1 MRLGRNYYLLLAA
14 EAAVNLADVLF
25 TLTLIVLVNEATD
38 SAFMTGMV
46 PIVRVAA
53 MFASGMI
60 APLVL
65 RRYPLRSVL
74 VGSVAGEILFM
85 LLIASMVGSYAFE
98 SGIVP
103 LLALLFGFAFFKGW
117 AGPAKDAVLPRL
129 VPESL
134 LVKANGLMSTTDQ
147 TVMMAGWALG
157 GIVIAWTGR
166 SGSFWA
172 AVAIMAAA
180 LAAVWF
186 IRFADAEPSS
196 GKDARDKSNWSTM
209 KSGWSAI
216 WNRPILRV
224 VTTMD
229 VTESIANGVWVAAV
243 LLIYVEDVLGQGSDW
258 FGFMNAAYFAGT
270 ISGGLL
276 VMLFSRRIEGRL
288 IPAMIAGSLA
298 IAAMTVMFALTSSS
312 PVALLLCLLMG
323 PAFQMRD
330 IAQRTIFQTRVKA
343 EELASVYA
351 AQGTLLS
358 ITFGVSVMIMG
369 LVTDLFGVRA
379 TYLTAGGLFLLS
391 GMLALRLRRTLPAEQ
406 A

>member
-1 MRLGRNYYLLLAA
+1 MRLNRNYYLLLAA

-25 TLTLIVLVNEATD
+25 TLTLIVLVNEATG
-38 SAFMTGMV
+38 SAFVTGLV

-53 MFASGMI
+53 LFMSGMI
-60 APLVL
+60 APIVL
-65 RRYPLRSVL
+65 RRSPLRKVL
-74 VGSVAGEILFM
+74 LGSMAGEILFL
-85 LLIASMVGSYAFE
+85 LLIAAFYE
-98 SGIVP
+98 AFAERMGIAA

-117 AGPAKDAVLPRL
+117 SQPAKDAILPRL
-129 VPESL
+129 VPEAM
-134 LVKANGLMSTTDQ
+134 LVRANGLMSTTDQ

-157 GIVIAWTGR
+157 GIVIAWIGW

-172 AVAIMAAA
+172 ALAIMGTAWAAA
-180 LAAVWF
+180 WCV
-186 IRFADAEPSS
+186 RFEEAEPA
-196 GKDARDKSNWSTM
+196 GEAQGQEVSNWSAM
-209 KSGWSAI
+209 KSGWKTI
-216 WNRPILRV
+216 WDRPILRV

-229 VTESIANGVWVAAV
+229 VIESIANGVWVAAIMV
-243 LLIYVEDVLGQGSDW
+243 IYVEEVLGQGADW

-276 VMLFSRRIEGRL
+276 VMLFARRIEGRL

-298 IAAMTVMFALTSSS
+298 ISAMTVLFALTSSS

-330 IAQRTIFQTRVKA
+330 IAQRTIFQTRVGA
-343 EELASVYA
+343 AELARVYA

-358 ITFGVSVMIMG
+358 VTFGVSVMVMG
-369 LVTDLFGVRA
+369 LIADWFGVRT

>member
-14 EAAVNLADVLF
+14 EGALNLADVLF

-38 SAFMTGMV
+38 SAFMTGLV

-53 MFASGMI
+53 VFASGLI

-85 LLIASMVGSYAFE
+85 VLIAAMVGAYAFDT
-98 SGIVP
+98 GITP

-117 AGPAKDAVLPRL
+117 SGPAKDAVLPRL

-157 GIVIAWTGR
+157 GIVIAWIGR
-166 SGSFWA
+166 SGSLWA
-172 AVAIMAAA
+172 AVAIMGAA
-180 LAAVWF
+180 LAAAWLV
-186 IRFADAEPSS
+186 RFAEAQPS
-196 GKDARDKSNWSTM
+196 GRKDERESSNWRTM

-243 LLIYVEDVLGQGSDW
+243 LLIYVEDVLGKGADW

-276 VMLFSRRIEGRL
+276 VMLFSRKIEGRL
-288 IPAMIAGSLA
+288 IPAMITGALA
-298 IAAMTVMFALTSSS
+298 IAAMTVLFALTSS
-312 PVALLLCLLMG
+312 PPIALLLCLLMG

-330 IAQRTIFQTRVKA
+330 IAQRTIFQTRIKP

-358 ITFGVSVMIMG
+358 VTFGVSVLVMG
-369 LVTDLFGVRA
+369 LVTDLLGVRA

-391 GMLALRLRRTLPAEQ
+391 GMLALRLRRALPAEQ